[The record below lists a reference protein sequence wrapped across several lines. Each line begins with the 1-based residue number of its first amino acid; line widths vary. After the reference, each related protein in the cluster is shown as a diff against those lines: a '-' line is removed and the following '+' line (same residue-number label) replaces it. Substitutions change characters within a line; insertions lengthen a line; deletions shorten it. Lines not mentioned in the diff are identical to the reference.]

1 MLENFS
7 NRELAIGFWLLILLV
22 LVIYKKD
29 TRHSL
34 WDFLKAFFDRKL
46 IGWHISMVL
55 YVSLTVFILFKIGL
69 WEFKLLKDTIIW
81 YIVTA
86 IPSTIKSINEAKDMK
101 YFKEMAKNN
110 LSIGVLVGFIV
121 DSYNFSLIC
130 EIILIPLFV
139 FLSLMLGIAEHKV
152 EYENKEYEITANLLR
167 YTTAGVGLF
176 LIFSSL
182 NRFLSDIKNIVLLE
196 LIKDFILP
204 ITLSMMFIPYIYF
217 LVLYSSYKKLFMRLK
232 FKKTIDDKYRTFLYL
247 KILLFCR
254 FNINKVN
261 NFIDYSEIMKSYVK
275 SKDDINRLFKNYKIN
290 ARTQKALNLQ
300 R

>member
-34 WDFLKAFFDRKL
+34 WDLLKAFFDRKL

-130 EIILIPLFV
+130 EIILISLFV
-139 FLSLMLGIAEHKV
+139 FLSLMVGIAEHKV
-152 EYENKEYEITANLLR
+152 EYENKEYEVTANLLR
-167 YTTAGVGLF
+167 HTTAGVGLF

-182 NRFLSDIKNIVLLE
+182 NRILSDIKNIVLLE

-204 ITLSMMFIPYIYF
+204 ITLSMIFIPYIYF
-217 LVLYSSYKKLFMRLK
+217 LVLYSSYEKLFMRLN

-254 FNINKVN
+254 FNINRVN

>member
-34 WDFLKAFFDRKL
+34 WDLLKAFFDRKL

-121 DSYNFSLIC
+121 DSYNVCF
-130 EIILIPLFV
+130 
-139 FLSLMLGIAEHKV
+139 
-152 EYENKEYEITANLLR
+152 
-167 YTTAGVGLF
+167 
-176 LIFSSL
+176 
-182 NRFLSDIKNIVLLE
+182 
-196 LIKDFILP
+196 FI
-204 ITLSMMFIPYIYF
+204 
-217 LVLYSSYKKLFMRLK
+217 SYGRN
-232 FKKTIDDKYRTFLYL
+232 
-247 KILLFCR
+247 C
-254 FNINKVN
+254 
-261 NFIDYSEIMKSYVK
+261 
-275 SKDDINRLFKNYKIN
+275 
-290 ARTQKALNLQ
+290 
-300 R
+300 